1 MTRDTPLALITGA
14 SGGIGRAFAEIHA
27 ARGGD
32 LIVTARR
39 QAELDTLKSALESAH
54 GVSVTPVAADLG
66 TPEGLATVLAACE
79 GREIGILINNAGFGG
94 RGDFVTRV
102 ISDDL
107 AMIDLNIGALVQLCH
122 AVGQRMVERGSG
134 RILNVGSTAGMMPGP
149 LQATYFATK
158 AFVNSFSQALDDEM
172 RPKGVTV
179 TVLAPGYVETGFASR
194 ADLSDTPLTKSGA
207 TPQDVASFGY
217 DAMMDGRLHVV
228 NDAKLSF
235 LTNWVIPFLPRRRVL
250 KMVRDMQ
257 TK

>member
-1 MTRDTPLALITGA
+1 MTLALITGA
-14 SGGIGRAFAEIHA
+14 SGGIGRAFAEVHA
-27 ARGGD
+27 SRGRD
-32 LIVTARR
+32 MIVVARR
-39 QAELDTLKSALESAH
+39 REALEALKVELEAAH

-66 TPEGLATVLAACE
+66 TPEGLAKVLAACE
-79 GREIGILINNAGFGG
+79 GHEIGILINNAGFGG
-94 RGDFVTRV
+94 RGEFLSRT

-107 AMIDLNIGALVQLCH
+107 AMVDLNIGAVMQLCH
-122 AVGQRMVERGSG
+122 AIGQKMVERGTG

-179 TVLAPGYVETGFASR
+179 TVLAPGYVETEFASR
-194 ADLSDTPLTKSGA
+194 ADLTDTPLTSSGA
-207 TPQDVASFGY
+207 SPLSVAKFGY
-217 DAMMDGRLHVV
+217 NAMMQGKLHVV